1 MIAAALQRIWYA
13 QTSPPWWLRLL
24 EQPFRAVVAA
34 RRRHFAQGSQAVTCF
49 EVPVVVVGNLS
60 VGGTGKTPVVIA
72 LARELAARG
81 VRCGVITR
89 GYGGRRRGGVTVL
102 QPVDAPE
109 QQDPALHGDEP
120 VLIARSTGV
129 PVAVS
134 TDRVAA
140 AAALIERGVDI
151 VISDD
156 GLQHYRLGR
165 SLEIA
170 VVDGARGLGNA
181 HLLPAG
187 PLREPPA
194 RLREV
199 DRIIVNGAPSSR
211 CLDQLALVAPGR
223 DLMRLELVADEACA
237 LGRNNT
243 APVVRRPLA
252 SFAGAPVHAV
262 AGIGHPARFF
272 DMLRAAGLDVI
283 EHPFAD
289 HHAFVASDLAFDTP
303 GEILMTEK
311 DGVKCE
317 RLGGVAG
324 WQVPVRAQFEPAGWQ
339 QLMLQIEAQ
348 ACPPRAASGG

>member
-1 MIAAALQRIWYA
+1 VIETALQRIWYA
-13 QTSPPWWLRLL
+13 QTSPSWWLRLL
-24 EQPFRAVVAA
+24 EQPFKAVVAA

-49 EVPVVVVGNLS
+49 EVPVVVIGNLS
-60 VGGTGKTPVVIA
+60 VGGTGKTPVVIE
-72 LARELAARG
+72 LARALVSRG

-89 GYGGRRRGGVTVL
+89 GYGGRRGGGVALLHTINATR
-102 QPVDAPE
+102 QP
-109 QQDPALHGDEP
+109 DPALHGDEP
-120 VLIARSTGV
+120 ALIARSTGV
-129 PVAVS
+129 LVAVGV
-134 TDRVAA
+134 DRVAA

-151 VISDD
+151 VLSDD

-199 DRIIVNGAPSSR
+199 DWIIVNGTPSSR
-211 CLDQLALVAPGR
+211 CLEQIGQVAPSR
-223 DLMRLELVADEACA
+223 DLLRFDLVADDAIA
-237 LGRNNT
+237 LGRGG
-243 APVVRRPLA
+243 AEPVARRPLA

-272 DMLRAAGLDVI
+272 AMLRAAGLEVI

-289 HHAFVASDLAFDTP
+289 HHRFVASDLAFTTP

-324 WQVPVRAQFEPAGWQ
+324 WQVPVRAQFEPAGWE
-339 QLMLQIEAQ
+339 QLLLQIEAQ
-348 ACPPRAASGG
+348 ARAPEAASGG